1 MINNLETKHLV
12 ESTMNKPIYI
22 ESKLDSK
29 RYCKTN
35 GQFTRH
41 LRDNNLTY
49 QLYFE
54 TYVSGYTPLCLCG
67 KPLTFYQNSET
78 YANSCGDATCVGRSV
93 SASKSQ
99 WTVEEKHRDSVNKK
113 LAAARR
119 TADDI
124 KTSVIKAKETFIK
137 KYGTEWVTQSAE
149 FKTKSAKSKME
160 RYGDSTYNNSQ
171 TSQLKNK
178 NKTADEKN
186 SINDTRRKTNLEL
199 YGVENCF
206 LRLDVKTKSAKSNSL
221 GREFILPSGRV
232 IRIRGY
238 EDIAITALLH
248 TYTEDALVVDDM
260 LHKYTLPVFEY
271 VNVNQHTAKYYPDI
285 YIPEENKII
294 EVKSRWWWDGNGD
307 DRYESRLTNNLKK
320 RQAVLATGY
329 DYELWLYENKDTY
342 RVLRHDSDFQA

>member
-1 MINNLETKHLV
+1 M
-12 ESTMNKPIYI
+12 
-22 ESKLDSK
+22 DSK
-29 RYCKTN
+29 QYCKTN

-119 TADDI
+119 TDDDI
-124 KTSVIKAKETFIK
+124 KISVTKAKETFIK
-137 KYGTEWVTQSAE
+137 KYGTAWVTQSAE
-149 FKTKSAKSKME
+149 FKTNAAKSKME
-160 RYGDSTYNNSQ
+160 RYGNSTYNNSQ

-178 NKTADEKN
+178 NKTTDEKN

-206 LRLDVKTKSAKSNSL
+206 LKPGIKSKSAISNSK
-221 GREFILPSGRV
+221 GREFTLPSGKIIRV
-232 IRIRGY
+232 RGY
-238 EDIAITALLH
+238 EDCAITELLL
-248 TYTEDALVVDDM
+248 TYNELELIIDDR
-260 LHKYTLPVFEY
+260 LKLYDLPIFTYSDHRRHVL
-271 VNVNQHTAKYYPDI
+271 KYYPDI
-285 YIPEENKII
+285 FIPKENKII

-307 DRYESRLTNNLKK
+307 IRYNSRLANNLKK
-320 RQAVLATGY
+320 RQAVLAKGY

-342 RVLRHDSDFQA
+342 RILQNDSDFQA